1 MQRNSLTCSEQNKNS
16 ISKTNSTEMDTK
28 MLSYNKLCELEDFTH
43 PKLQP
48 IISSIFLNGKNGLS
62 QGFPNGQEYRKHW
75 EIAMSV
81 RALADGGAIH
91 PKSKLLGVGA
101 GNEPT
106 SFYLTNHVD
115 QVFATDLYVDE
126 NWHQSANLG
135 MFTHPERY
143 WNRDWNRRR
152 LIVQHMDARELHYES
167 NSFDGIFSSSS
178 LEHFGSLKDVRQ
190 SIKEMTRVL
199 KPGGILTLSTEFR
212 LEGSGNGL
220 SGTLLFDESQIREL
234 FFNSSHLEPMS
245 APEFQISSETLQT
258 ELPYEEAV
266 KDVLSHIQT
275 HGEIIYHKL
284 IWSSYPHIL
293 LRQDQYLF
301 TSIHIALRKPKKSK

>member
-1 MQRNSLTCSEQNKNS
+1 MRIRSNMQRNSLTCSEQNKNS

-106 SFYLTNHVD
+106 SFYLKCLQQTY
-115 QVFATDLYVDE
+115 TLMRIGI
-126 NWHQSANLG
+126 NLQIWVCLL
-135 MFTHPERY
+135 TQ
-143 WNRDWNRRR
+143 ND
-152 LIVQHMDARELHYES
+152 I
-167 NSFDGIFSSSS
+167 GI
-178 LEHFGSLKDVRQ
+178 E
-190 SIKEMTRVL
+190 I
-199 KPGGILTLSTEFR
+199 
-212 LEGSGNGL
+212 
-220 SGTLLFDESQIREL
+220 GTVED
-234 FFNSSHLEPMS
+234 
-245 APEFQISSETLQT
+245 
-258 ELPYEEAV
+258 
-266 KDVLSHIQT
+266 
-275 HGEIIYHKL
+275 
-284 IWSSYPHIL
+284 
-293 LRQDQYLF
+293 
-301 TSIHIALRKPKKSK
+301 